1 MDTVT
6 TTQVYKNS
14 PEEVWKALSDEQAL
28 QKWFFPVRNYQFE
41 VGKEFTFHESE
52 DSDKF
57 LHKCRFTEIVP
68 MKRIAYSWAF
78 PERSQGSSVV
88 TWTLEPQGAFT
99 KVMLTHSGLET
110 FADAGDDFKPEN
122 FQFGWDHFV
131 HDVLRLYLNGIEK
144 LVFKTT
150 IGATA
155 EKVWKVLWDKDQ
167 YQLWTEPFTVGSYYS
182 GEIAQGNRIHFL
194 TPEGHGM
201 YSDVAWVKE
210 NEQVVFLHIGE
221 MKNFKELPGDE
232 KTEKW
237 TRSSESY
244 LLLPSKEGVL
254 LRVEVDCDPQY
265 LDSMREMFPKALQ
278 KIKELCER

>member
-1 MDTVT
+1 MNTVT

-14 PEEVWKALSDEQAL
+14 LEEVWKALSDEQAL
-28 QKWFFPVRNYQFE
+28 QKWYFPVRNYQFE
-41 VGKEFTFHESE
+41 VGKEFKFHESE

-68 MKRIAYSWAF
+68 MKRIAYSWEY
-78 PERSQGSSVV
+78 PDHSKGRSLV
-88 TWTLEPQGAFT
+88 TWTLEPQGEFT
-99 KVMLTHSGLET
+99 KVMLTHAGLET
-110 FADAGDDFKPEN
+110 FADSGDDFKPEN

-150 IGATA
+150 IGANA
-155 EKVWKVLWDKDQ
+155 EKVWNVLWDKEQ
-167 YQLWTEPFTVGSYYS
+167 YPLWTEPFTAGSYYS
-182 GEIAQGNRIHFL
+182 GEIAPGNRIHFL

-210 NEQVVFLHIGE
+210 NEHVVFLHIGE

-232 KTEKW
+232 KSEMW

-244 LLLPSKEGVL
+244 QLLPAKEGVL

-265 LDSMREMFPKALQ
+265 LDSMKEMFPKALQ

>member
-14 PEEVWKALSDEQAL
+14 LEEVWRALSDEQAV

-41 VGKEFTFHESE
+41 VGSAFTFHESE
-52 DSDKF
+52 DSQKF

-68 MKRIAYSWAF
+68 MKRIAYSWEY
-78 PERSQGSSVV
+78 PEYSKGSSAV
-88 TWTLEPQGAFT
+88 TWELEPLGAST
-99 KVMLTHSGLET
+99 KVTLTHSGLET
-110 FADAGDDFKPEN
+110 FADAGDEFKPEN

-144 LVFKTT
+144 LVFK
-150 IGATA
+150 IIIREGAK
-155 EKVWKVLWDKDQ
+155 KVWKVLWDKEQ
-167 YQLWTEPFTVGSYYS
+167 YKMWTKPFTAGSYYS

-201 YSDVAWVKE
+201 YSDVAYVKE

-221 MKNFKELPGDE
+221 MKDFKELPVDE
-232 KTEKW
+232 QTEKW

-244 LLLPSKEGVL
+244 QLMPANEGVL

-265 LDSMREMFPKALQ
+265 LNAMREMFPKALQ
-278 KIKELCER
+278 KIKEICE